1 MIVKKSKG
9 VVTAP
14 SKESSLITYLS
25 RGKEIGVATFD
36 VDGKAKGTTKC
47 KKIIYITKGRG
58 VVTYNGKEKK
68 LSKSYVLI
76 LEEGTKFAVE
86 GKLSAVVFNA

>member
-1 MIVKKSKG
+1 MIVKKNKG

-14 SKESSLITYLS
+14 SKDSSKITYLS

-36 VDGKAKGTTKC
+36 VDGKAKGTAEG
-47 KKIIYITKGRG
+47 KKVVFITKGRG

-76 LEEGTKFAVE
+76 LEDGTKYEVE
-86 GKLSAVVFNA
+86 GKFSAVIFNA